1 MAEKT
6 GITSKEAAAIDAEIA
21 DIDRQLA
28 ELGERKVVLDDGRPR
43 PANMI
48 KPIHSISA
56 KDLLKEYIAPLE
68 YLVDKIIPTIGL
80 AMLGAPSKY
89 YKSYMCI
96 DMAVCVAEGT
106 KFLGFDTKKSGVLY
120 MDLESTK
127 RRPKTRLEQI
137 LNGAKCPDNLHIVT
151 AEQKVGKIGEGLE
164 QQIEWQLQEYPDIG
178 FVIIDVLKK
187 VRPIQKR
194 GQNDYDRDY
203 EDLGRL
209 KEFADSRNVCIL
221 VIHHTRKMKDP
232 DDPFNE
238 PAGSSGVMG
247 VLDAALVISK
257 KKREDKDAKLYI
269 TGRDMPEQVLAIEFN
284 KTTFRW
290 ENLGD
295 SDAVEHNRQ
304 INKYRNSKSV
314 QVVKKLLEQ
323 GNGELTASVEDII
336 QASNWISG
344 GALRIYDTP
353 QAVGKELAGYVELF
367 KEVDNIEAIQNKK
380 DGRGKRSWSYKTYAV
395 NAVNAVEVQQC
406 LDL

>member
-1 MAEKT
+1 VEHEKYDDAT
-6 GITSKEAAAIDAEIA
+6 IERTLQEALT
-21 DIDRQLA
+21 RGSNQQS
-28 ELGERKVVLDDGRPR
+28 RRVCDDGWTRPV
-43 PANMI
+43 NVT
-48 KPIHSISA
+48 KPIQSINA

-68 YLVDKIIPTIGL
+68 YLVDKIIPAVGL

-96 DMAVCVAEGT
+96 DMGLCIAEGV

-137 LNGAKCPDNLHIVT
+137 LNGAECPDNLHIVT

-164 QQIEWQLQEYPDIG
+164 QQIEWQLQEFQDIG

-187 VRPIQKR
+187 IRPIQKR

-209 KEFADSRNVCIL
+209 KEFADSRNICIL

-238 PAGSSGVMG
+238 LAGSSGVMG

-257 KKREDKDAKLYI
+257 KRREDKEAKLYI

-284 KTTFRW
+284 KSIFRW

-304 INKYRNSKSV
+304 INKYRNSKAV
-314 QVVKKLLEQ
+314 QIVKKLLDQ
-323 GNGELTASVEDII
+323 GDGELTASVDDII
-336 QASNWISG
+336 QASNWIGS
-344 GALRIYDTP
+344 GALKIYDTP

-367 KEVDNIEAIQNKK
+367 HEVDNIIAMQNKK
-380 DGRGKRSWSYKTYAV
+380 DGRGKRSWTYKTYAV
-395 NAVNAVEVQQC
+395 NAVNAVDSQQS

>member
-1 MAEKT
+1 MAEDNKADDEAGINRAVQDFIEKRDHKQT
-6 GITSKEAAAIDAEIA
+6 GS
-21 DIDRQLA
+21 
-28 ELGERKVVLDDGRPR
+28 VLDGDRFRPV
-43 PANMI
+43 NEL
-48 KPIHSISA
+48 KPIHSINA
-56 KDLLKEYIAPLE
+56 KDLLNEYIAPLE
-68 YLVDKIIPTIGL
+68 YLVDKIIPAVGL

-96 DMAVCVAEGT
+96 DMGLCVAEGV
-106 KFLGFDTKKSGVLY
+106 KFLGFDTKKNGVLY

-137 LNGAKCPDNLHIVT
+137 LNGAECPDNLHIVT

-164 QQIEWQLQEYPDIG
+164 QQIEWQMQEFPDIG

-187 VRPIQKR
+187 VRPTQKR

-209 KEFADSRNVCIL
+209 KEFADSRNICIL

-238 PAGSSGVMG
+238 LAGSSGVMG

-257 KKREDKDAKLYI
+257 KRREDKDAKLYI

-284 KTTFRW
+284 KSIFRW

-304 INKYRNSKSV
+304 INKYRNSKAV
-314 QVVKKLLEQ
+314 QIVKKLLEQ
-323 GNGELTASVEDII
+323 SNGELTASVDEII
-336 QASNWISG
+336 QASNWIGG
-344 GALRIYDTP
+344 GALKIYDDP
-353 QAVGKELAGYVELF
+353 RVVGKELTGYVDLF
-367 KEVDNIEAIQNKK
+367 KEVDNIEVSCKRNGKK
-380 DGRGKRSWSYKTYAV
+380 REYFYKTHV
-395 NAVNAVEVQQC
+395 THVTNVTCTQQS

>member
-1 MAEKT
+1 MAET
-6 GITSKEAAAIDAEIA
+6 ELTEYERQRIISEI
-21 DIDRQLA
+21 
-28 ELGERKVVLDDGRPR
+28 ERSESTAGRVLDNGRFR
-43 PANMI
+43 PANEL
-48 KPIHSISA
+48 KPIHSINA
-56 KDLLKEYIAPLE
+56 KDLLNEYIAPLE
-68 YLVDKIIPTIGL
+68 YLVDKIIPAVGL

-96 DMAVCVAEGT
+96 DMGLCVADGV
-106 KFLGFDTKKSGVLY
+106 KFLGFDTKKNGVLY

-137 LNGAKCPDNLHIVT
+137 LNGAECPDNLHIVT

-164 QQIEWQLQEYPDIG
+164 QQIEWQMQEFPDIG

-187 VRPIQKR
+187 VRPTQKR

-209 KEFADSRNVCIL
+209 KEFADSRNICIL

-238 PAGSSGVMG
+238 LAGSSGVMG

-257 KKREDKDAKLYI
+257 KRREDKDAK
-269 TGRDMPEQVLAIEFN
+269 
-284 KTTFRW
+284 
-290 ENLGD
+290 
-295 SDAVEHNRQ
+295 VEHNRQ
-304 INKYRNSKSV
+304 INKYRNSKAV
-314 QVVKKLLEQ
+314 QIVKKLLEQ
-323 GNGELTASVEDII
+323 SNGELTASVDEII

-344 GALRIYDTP
+344 GALKIYDDP
-353 QAVGKELAGYVELF
+353 SVIGRELSGYSGLF
-367 KEVDNIEAIQNKK
+367 KEVDGIDVTQ
-380 DGRGKRSWSYKTYAV
+380 KRSGNKRVYIYKSTV
-395 NAVNAVEVQQC
+395 TTVTTVTCTQQS

>member
-1 MAEKT
+1 MAGKRGLTCEEE
-6 GITSKEAAAIDAEIA
+6 SAIDAEIA
-21 DIDRQLA
+21 EIDRQLA
-28 ELGERKVVLDDGRPR
+28 ELDGKPVFDNGKFRQ
-43 PANMI
+43 AKLV

-68 YLVDKIIPTIGL
+68 YLIDKIIPTIGL

-96 DMAVCVAEGT
+96 DMALCVAEGM

-137 LNGAKCPDNLHIVT
+137 LNGAECPDNLHIIT
-151 AEQKVGKIGEGLE
+151 AEQMVGRIGEGLE
-164 QQIEWQLQEYPDIG
+164 NQIEWQLQEFPDIG

-187 VRPIQKR
+187 VRPAQKR
-194 GQNDYDRDY
+194 GQSDYDRDY
-203 EDLGRL
+203 EDLGKL
-209 KEFADSRNVCIL
+209 KEFADSRNICIL

-238 PAGSSGVMG
+238 LAGSAGVMG

-257 KKREDKDAKLYI
+257 QKREDKDAKLYI

-284 KTTFRW
+284 RSTFRW

-295 SDAVEHNRQ
+295 SEAVEHNKRV
-304 INKYRNSKSV
+304 NEYRNSKVV
-314 QVVKKLLEQ
+314 QVVKKLLAQ
-323 GNGELTASVEDII
+323 SSGEVTVSAEEII
-336 QASNWISG
+336 QASQWIG
-344 GALRIYDTP
+344 GVLTIHDSP
-353 QAVGKELAGYVELF
+353 QKVGRDLLGYVELF
-367 KEVDNIEAIQNKK
+367 REVDGIDAQNRK
-380 DGRGKRSWSYKTYAV
+380 GAHGKRSWSYKTHATHATNV
-395 NAVNAVEVQQC
+395 THTQQS

>member
-1 MAEKT
+1 
-6 GITSKEAAAIDAEIA
+6 
-21 DIDRQLA
+21 
-28 ELGERKVVLDDGRPR
+28 
-43 PANMI
+43 
-48 KPIHSISA
+48 
-56 KDLLKEYIAPLE
+56 LE
-68 YLVDKIIPTIGL
+68 YLVDKIIPAVGL

-96 DMAVCVAEGT
+96 DMGLCVAEGV
-106 KFLGFDTKKSGVLY
+106 KFLGFDTKKNGVLY

-137 LNGAKCPDNLHIVT
+137 LNGAECPDNLHIVT

-164 QQIEWQLQEYPDIG
+164 QQIEWQMQEFPDIG

-187 VRPIQKR
+187 VRPTQKR

-209 KEFADSRNVCIL
+209 KEFADSRNICIL

-238 PAGSSGVMG
+238 LAGSSGVMG

-257 KKREDKDAKLYI
+257 KRREDKDAKLYI

-284 KTTFRW
+284 KSIFRW

-304 INKYRNSKSV
+304 INKYRNSKAV
-314 QVVKKLLEQ
+314 QIVKKLLEQ
-323 GNGELTASVEDII
+323 SNGELTASVDEII
-336 QASNWISG
+336 QASNWIGG
-344 GALRIYDTP
+344 GALKIYDDP
-353 QAVGKELAGYVELF
+353 RVVGKELTGYVDLF
-367 KEVDNIEAIQNKK
+367 KEVDNIIATQNKK
-380 DGRGKRSWSYKTYAV
+380 DGHGKRSWTYKTYAV
-395 NAVNAVEVQQC
+395 HAVNAVDGQQS

>member
-1 MAEKT
+1 MEHEKYDDAT
-6 GITSKEAAAIDAEIA
+6 IERTLQEALT
-21 DIDRQLA
+21 RGSNQQS
-28 ELGERKVVLDDGRPR
+28 RRVCDDGWTRPV
-43 PANMI
+43 NVT
-48 KPIHSISA
+48 KPIQSINA

-68 YLVDKIIPTIGL
+68 YLVDKIIPAVGL

-96 DMAVCVAEGT
+96 DMGLCIAEGV

-137 LNGAKCPDNLHIVT
+137 LNGAECPDNLHIVT

-164 QQIEWQLQEYPDIG
+164 QQIEWQLQEFQDIG

-187 VRPIQKR
+187 IRPIQKR

-209 KEFADSRNVCIL
+209 KEFADSRNICIL

-238 PAGSSGVMG
+238 IAGSSGVMG

-257 KKREDKDAKLYI
+257 KRREDKEAKLYI

-284 KTTFRW
+284 KSIFRW

-304 INKYRNSKSV
+304 INKYRNSKAV
-314 QVVKKLLEQ
+314 QIVKKLLDQ
-323 GNGELTASVEDII
+323 GDGELTASVDDII
-336 QASNWISG
+336 QASNWIGS
-344 GALRIYDTP
+344 GALKIYDTP

-367 KEVDNIEAIQNKK
+367 HEVDNIIATQNKK
-380 DGRGKRSWSYKTYAV
+380 DGRGKRSWTYKTYAV
-395 NAVNAVEVQQC
+395 NAVNAVDSQQS